1 MRLRN
6 LGLTIAILFLA
17 PAAFAQERSGL
28 MNDFQNNMGRLSQRQ
43 GIIAKNIA
51 NANTP
56 GYVAQDL
63 EEPIKGHSKKR
74 RLTLA
79 RTSPKH
85 MSGGMASTNA
95 RLVEDTTAELKPNG
109 NQVDLVHEVDK
120 ASQTGLDYNLT
131 TNLYKKMSGMM
142 KKAAGGQ

>member
-1 MRLRN
+1 MS
-6 LGLTIAILFLA
+6 
-17 PAAFAQERSGL
+17 E
-28 MNDFQNNMGRLSQRQ
+28 RQ

-56 GYVAQDL
+56 GYVARDI
-63 EEPIKGHSKKR
+63 EAPRSGHARKH
-74 RLTLA
+74 RLGMV
-79 RTSPKH
+79 RTSSMH
-85 MSGGMASTNA
+85 MSGNMPSSSS
-95 RLVEDTTAELKPNG
+95 RLIDDTTAELKPNG

-120 ASQTGLDYNLT
+120 ASQTNLDYNLT